1 MTALSPIR
9 YLQDSRSSTWI
20 TVATFIVLSFSLL
33 CSPSVLAKKKGVIKV
48 IVTTTFIDMHTG
60 PGRGYPK
67 FHVIEKD
74 EEITLLFSKTDWIKA
89 ETKKGIKGWIHRRDM
104 ENTIGINNEIVELGS
119 PQREDFT
126 NRRWEIGAS
135 FGELEDIES
144 LGINASYHFTEN
156 LSVELRASQ
165 ATGQFSNSKF
175 YSWGIVHQPFPKWRL
190 SPFFT
195 LANGQ
200 VEVSPNSNLSQIQD
214 GDDNFFLIG
223 AGASFYLSNRFFL
236 RFEYNNYTSLPDRDE
251 NENSEEWKLGISAF
265 F

>member
-1 MTALSPIR
+1 LTALSPKCF
-9 YLQDSRSSTWI
+9 LQDSKSSTWI
-20 TVATFIVLSFSLL
+20 TLATFIVLSFSLL
-33 CSPSVLAKKKGVIKV
+33 CSPLVLAKKKGVIKV

-89 ETKKGIKGWIHRRDM
+89 ETQKGIKGWIHRRDM
-104 ENTIGINNEIVELGS
+104 ENTVGINNEIIELGI
-119 PQREDFT
+119 PKRGDFT

-135 FGELEDIES
+135 FGEFEDIES
-144 LGINASYHFTEN
+144 LGINAAYRLTEN
-156 LSVELRASQ
+156 LSFELRASQ
-165 ATGQFSNSKF
+165 ATGRFSNSKF

-200 VEVSPNSNLSQIQD
+200 VEVSPNTNLSQIQD
-214 GDDNFFLIG
+214 REDSYFLVG
-223 AGASFYLSNRFFL
+223 TGASFYLSHRFFIRL
-236 RFEYNNYTSLPDRDE
+236 EYNSYTSLPERDE
-251 NENSEEWKLGISAF
+251 NENNEEWKLGVSAF